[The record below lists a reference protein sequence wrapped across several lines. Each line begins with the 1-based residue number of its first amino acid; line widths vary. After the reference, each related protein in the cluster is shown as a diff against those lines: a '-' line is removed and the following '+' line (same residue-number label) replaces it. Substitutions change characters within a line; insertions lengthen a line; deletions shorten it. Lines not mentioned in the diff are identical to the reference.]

1 VQLEDYLDV
10 QSPVQIRVKG
20 HRIGIEIILGDYLEE
35 GLSAEEITWRYPT
48 LTLEEVHAVLA
59 YYWRNRSE
67 MEDYLRRVRDL
78 EDQMVAEQERNPSP
92 AVQRLYQIIREHREQ
107 EYRVGS

>member
-1 VQLEDYLDV
+1 MRLEYTIDFQGPLQV
-10 QSPVQIRVKG
+10 RVKG

-35 GLSAEEITWRYPT
+35 GLSAEEIAWRYPT

-67 MEDYLRRVRDL
+67 MEAYLRRVRNL
-78 EDQMVAEQERNPSP
+78 EDQMLAEQERNPSP
-92 AVQRLYQIIREHREQ
+92 AVQRLYQTIREHREQ

>member
-10 QSPVQIRVKG
+10 QSPVQIRVSG

-35 GLSAEEITWRYPT
+35 GMSAEEIAWRYPT

-59 YYWRNRSE
+59 YYWRNKGE
-67 MEDYLRRVRDL
+67 MEAYLQRVRNL
-78 EDQMVAEQERNPSP
+78 EDRMLAEQERDPSP

-107 EYRVGS
+107 EYGARP